1 MGVAASPSRGSW
13 VSLLR
18 GCCGV
23 SVVLLRVLLLF
34 CCSLDLCSADDE
46 FVGATDNVFTVSSFS
61 YPQTT
66 LRPFDLRYIRVDI
79 PPWFSAVSIAL
90 NSDVDLDV
98 SRVERIPKSSLPII
112 CFRDGSPPLPDALNT
127 SLKDSAVTGINGLDI
142 EQCFPMEKNITMKL
156 TNEQIY
162 DDIVVSALISPG
174 AWYIGLFNGI
184 GAARTQ
190 SKMIIRGSAY
200 SFSANISVEAC
211 SNSMMKGELCNSTV
225 YPLSCTV
232 SDVYNSVKATVK
244 NPMMENVMTCKSNLD
259 TFCAQEGV
267 PELYSLDVTNMA
279 EELTIMV
286 ANVKFNTTAS
296 NNTSSANDASLMCF
310 VRHGAIPSETLHD
323 FSSDLNKAALIIR
336 YPQIGRLYIS
346 IVPVN
351 VSKKFGVTPYGNLKV
366 CYSMESQVLQC
377 ALGKAGPNCTMDRY
391 TLQTV
396 LRRGGPIPFESYF
409 LPVADGVKASAANFP
424 LEPLLTTSSHSGKT
438 DDIWTYFTLDIPRG
452 AAGRN
457 IHIRLS
463 ADVKISYEVYARF
476 GGLPSRDNWDYYYA
490 NRTRKSEQSM
500 FFMLYDSSDDKIDFY
515 IIYAREG
522 TWGLGLRHLYTSSDS
537 MKAQTVMSIS
547 LEGCPK
553 QCSSNGDC
561 KYSFDASGLTS
572 FSFCS
577 CDRNHGGFDC
587 SIEIVSHKGHIL
599 QSIFLIGSNAAAI
612 LPAYW
617 SLREKAFAE
626 WVLFTCSGIASGIY
640 HACDVGTWILILQWM
655 IYAVNSQALGFMDFW
670 LSFMAV
676 VSTFV
681 YLATI
686 DEVYKRA
693 IHTIVAILTA
703 LLASTKATRSSN
715 IVLVIVIGALGLL
728 IAWLIEISKRYRS
741 LSFSFGL
748 SLSFLQRADR
758 IMIWLMQTMKQW
770 FCNLVKTLL
779 RRFRWGFL
787 VVGFITLAM
796 AGLSWTL
803 ETSSN
808 YWLWHSFWHIT
819 IYTSSFFF
827 LCSKA
832 NIADAEISP
841 PSSGNYALTR
851 QDSFPRV
858 GLEEH
863 M

>member
-1 MGVAASPSRGSW
+1 M
-13 VSLLR
+13 SLNSIPWCHLKPI
-18 GCCGV
+18 
-23 SVVLLRVLLLF
+23 LLSALLLF
-34 CCSLDLCSADDE
+34 CCSLDLCSANDE
-46 FVGATDNVFTVSSFS
+46 FGVGTTDVFDDVLTLSGFS

-66 LRPFDLRYIRVDI
+66 LRPYDLLYIRVDI
-79 PPWFSAVSIAL
+79 PPWFSAVSISL

-98 SRVERIPKSSLPII
+98 SRVERVPKSSLPLI

-127 SLKDSAVTGINGLDI
+127 SLKDSAVKGINGLDV

-156 TNEQIY
+156 TNEQI
-162 DDIVVSALISPG
+162 SPG

-184 GAARTQ
+184 GASRTQ

-211 SNSMMKGELCNSTV
+211 SNSMMRGELCNSTV
-225 YPLSCTV
+225 YPLSCTA
-232 SDVYNSVKATVK
+232 SDVYNSMKATVK
-244 NPMMENVMTCKSNLD
+244 KPMMENAMTCKSNLEM
-259 TFCAQEGV
+259 FCSQEGV
-267 PELYSLDVTNMA
+267 PEFYSLDITNMA
-279 EELTIMV
+279 EELTIMA
-286 ANVKFNTTAS
+286 ANVTFNTTAL
-296 NNTSSANDASLMCF
+296 NNTFSANDVSLMCF
-310 VRHGAIPSETLHD
+310 ARHGAIPSETLHD
-323 FSSDLNKAALIIR
+323 YSGDLNKAPLVIR
-336 YPQIGRLYIS
+336 YPLIGRLYIS
-346 IVPVN
+346 ILPVN
-351 VSKKFGVTPYGNLKV
+351 VTKMLGGTQGGNLKV

-377 ALGKAGPNCTMDRY
+377 PLGKAGSNCTMDSY

-396 LRRGGPIPFESYF
+396 LRRGATPFESYF
-409 LPVADGVKASAANFP
+409 LPVAVGEGASSANFP
-424 LEPLLTTSSHSGKT
+424 LEPLLNKSSNVGESG
-438 DDIWTYFTLDIPRG
+438 DIWTYFTLDIPRG

-476 GGLPSRDNWDYYYA
+476 GGLPSLHSWDYYYA
-490 NRTRKSEQSM
+490 NRTRKSDQSV
-500 FFMLYDSSDDKIDFY
+500 FFMLYDSSDDEIDFY

-522 TWGLGLRHLYTSSDS
+522 TWGIGLRHLYIGSDS
-537 MKAQTVMSIS
+537 LKAQTVMSIS

-553 QCSSNGDC
+553 QCSSHGDC

-572 FSFCS
+572 YSFCS

-617 SLREKAFAE
+617 SLRQKAFAE
-626 WVLFTCSGIASGIY
+626 WILFTSSGIASGLY
-640 HACDVGTWILILQWM
+640 HACDVGTWCALNFNVLQ
-655 IYAVNSQALGFMDFW
+655 FMDFW

-681 YLATI
+681 YLATV

-693 IHTIVAILTA
+693 IHTAVAILTA
-703 LLASTKATRSSN
+703 LLAATKATRSSN
-715 IVLVIVIGALGLL
+715 VVLVIVIGALGLL
-728 IAWLIEISKRYRS
+728 IGWLIEISKKYRS

-748 SLSFLQRADR
+748 SLSFIQSLQT
-758 IMIWLMQTMKQW
+758 IKQW

-787 VVGFITLAM
+787 LAGFIALAM

-803 ETSSN
+803 ETSAN
-808 YWLWHSFWHIT
+808 YWFWHSFWHVT

-832 NIADAEISP
+832 NIVDAEDSSS

-851 QDSFPRV
+851 QDSFPR
-858 GLEEH
+858 GD
-863 M
+863 

>member
-1 MGVAASPSRGSW
+1 
-13 VSLLR
+13 
-18 GCCGV
+18 
-23 SVVLLRVLLLF
+23 
-34 CCSLDLCSADDE
+34 
-46 FVGATDNVFTVSSFS
+46 
-61 YPQTT
+61 
-66 LRPFDLRYIRVDI
+66 
-79 PPWFSAVSIAL
+79 
-90 NSDVDLDV
+90 
-98 SRVERIPKSSLPII
+98 
-112 CFRDGSPPLPDALNT
+112 
-127 SLKDSAVTGINGLDI
+127 
-142 EQCFPMEKNITMKL
+142 MEKNITMKL
-156 TNEQIY
+156 TNEQ
-162 DDIVVSALISPG
+162 ISPG

-190 SKMIIRGSAY
+190 SKMIIRGSSY

-232 SDVYNSVKATVK
+232 SDVYNSMKDTVTK
-244 NPMMENVMTCKSNLD
+244 PMMENVMSCKSNLD
-259 TFCAQEGV
+259 TICAQEGV

-279 EELTIMV
+279 EELTILV
-286 ANVKFNTTAS
+286 ANVKLNTTAS
-296 NNTSSANDASLMCF
+296 NNTSSANDVSLMGF

-323 FSSDLNKAALIIR
+323 YSSDLNKAPLIIR
-336 YPQIGRLYIS
+336 YPLIGRLYIS
-346 IVPVN
+346 ILPVN
-351 VSKKFGVTPYGNLKV
+351 VSKMFGGTSDGNSKV
-366 CYSMESQVLQC
+366 CYSIESQVLQC
-377 ALGKAGPNCTMDRY
+377 AFGKAGPNCTMDSY

-396 LRRGGPIPFESYF
+396 LRRGGPVPFESYF
-409 LPVADGVKASAANFP
+409 LPVAVGEGASSANFP
-424 LEPLLTTSSHSGKT
+424 LEPLLNKSSNKGKT
-438 DDIWTYFTLDIPRG
+438 DDIWTYFTFDIPRG

-476 GGLPSRDNWDYYYA
+476 GGLPSLDSWDYYYA
-490 NRTRKSEQSM
+490 NRTRKSDQSM

-537 MKAQTVMSIS
+537 LKAQTVMSIS

-553 QCSSNGDC
+553 QCSFHGDC

-612 LPAYW
+612 LPAYR

-626 WVLFTCSGIASGIY
+626 WVLFTSSGIASGLY
-640 HACDVGTWILILQWM
+640 HACDVGTWCALNFNVLQ
-655 IYAVNSQALGFMDFW
+655 FMDFW

-681 YLATI
+681 YLASI

-693 IHTIVAILTA
+693 IHTAVAILTA
-703 LLASTKATRSSN
+703 LLAATKATRSSN

-741 LSFSFGL
+741 LSFSFAL
-748 SLSFLQRADR
+748 SLSFLQS
-758 IMIWLMQTMKQW
+758 MQTMKQW

-779 RRFRWGFL
+779 RRFRWGFM
-787 VVGFITLAM
+787 VVGFIALAM

-803 ETSSN
+803 ETSAN
-808 YWLWHSFWHIT
+808 YWFWHSFWHVT

-832 NIADAEISP
+832 NIVDDEVLP

-851 QDSFPRV
+851 QDSFSR
-858 GLEEH
+858 GN
-863 M
+863 

>member
-1 MGVAASPSRGSW
+1 
-13 VSLLR
+13 
-18 GCCGV
+18 
-23 SVVLLRVLLLF
+23 
-34 CCSLDLCSADDE
+34 
-46 FVGATDNVFTVSSFS
+46 
-61 YPQTT
+61 
-66 LRPFDLRYIRVDI
+66 
-79 PPWFSAVSIAL
+79 
-90 NSDVDLDV
+90 
-98 SRVERIPKSSLPII
+98 
-112 CFRDGSPPLPDALNT
+112 
-127 SLKDSAVTGINGLDI
+127 
-142 EQCFPMEKNITMKL
+142 MEKNITMKL
-156 TNEQIY
+156 TNEQ
-162 DDIVVSALISPG
+162 ISPG

-190 SKMIIRGSAY
+190 SRMIIRGSAY

-232 SDVYNSVKATVK
+232 SDAYNSVKATVTK
-244 NPMMENVMTCKSNLD
+244 PVMKNVMTCKSNLD
-259 TFCAQEGV
+259 TLCAQEGV

-279 EELTIMV
+279 EELTITV
-286 ANVKFNTTAS
+286 ANVKFNTTTS
-296 NNTSSANDASLMCF
+296 NNTSSENDVSLMGF

-323 FSSDLNKAALIIR
+323 YSGDLNKAPLIIR
-336 YPQIGRLYIS
+336 YPLIGRLYIS

-351 VSKKFGVTPYGNLKV
+351 VSKKFGGTLDGNLKV
-366 CYSMESQVLQC
+366 CYSMESQVHQC
-377 ALGKAGPNCTMDRY
+377 ALGRAGPNCTMDSY

-409 LPVADGVKASAANFP
+409 LPVAGGEGASSANFP
-424 LEPLLTTSSHSGKT
+424 LEPLLNKSSNEGKN

-476 GGLPSRDNWDYYYA
+476 GGLPSLDNWDYYYA
-490 NRTRKSEQSM
+490 NRTRKSDQSM

-537 MKAQTVMSIS
+537 MKAQTSI
-547 LEGCPK
+547 
-553 QCSSNGDC
+553 
-561 KYSFDASGLTS
+561 
-572 FSFCS
+572 FCS

-617 SLREKAFAE
+617 SLREKASF
-626 WVLFTCSGIASGIY
+626 VPFGIASGIY
-640 HACDVGTWILILQWM
+640 HACDVGTWCALNFNVLQ
-655 IYAVNSQALGFMDFW
+655 VTALPLLFMDFW

-693 IHTIVAILTA
+693 IHTAVAILTA
-703 LLASTKATRSSN
+703 LLAATKATRSSN
-715 IVLVIVIGALGLL
+715 IILVIVIGALGLL
-728 IAWLIEISKRYRS
+728 VGWLIEISKRYRS
-741 LSFSFGL
+741 LSFSSGL
-748 SLSFLQRADR
+748 SLSFLQS
-758 IMIWLMQTMKQW
+758 IQTMKQW

-779 RRFRWGFL
+779 RRFRWGFI
-787 VVGFITLAM
+787 VVGFIALAM

-803 ETSSN
+803 ETSAN
-808 YWLWHSFWHIT
+808 YWFWHSFWHAT

-832 NIADAEISP
+832 NIVDDEVSP

-851 QDSFPRV
+851 QDSFSR
-858 GLEEH
+858 GI
-863 M
+863 